1 MSCRAARCAYLG
13 LADRLGRNSI
23 LGVQRGGLA
32 NGWTTRKRTASGE
45 APARPRAGRGLV
57 GGPT

>member
-1 MSCRAARCAYLG
+1 MSCHAARCAYLG

-32 NGWTTRKRTASGE
+32 NGCDNT
-45 APARPRAGRGLV
+45 
-57 GGPT
+57 

>member
-1 MSCRAARCAYLG
+1 MSRGAMRVSWLGGPSGAEQYPWIQRA
-13 LADRLGRNSI
+13 
-23 LGVQRGGLA
+23 GGLA